1 MIARVFIPALAVLV
15 FATGFGFAAQQQQ
28 VTIAA
33 EPTELARNRMLTL
46 YGAVPTPREKEI
58 VVIQARDCGQSTFR
72 DVARVPT
79 IVGGRYSWDYFY
91 PGITATIRAVWKG
104 KRSTPIRVRDR
115 AFVELRAWGDGTYVV
130 DVRAKTPFVG
140 RRALL
145 QRLTQS
151 GWKTIRS
158 VRLTES
164 GAPPGSTYVYSSGRA
179 DLDVP
184 KRTLVR
190 ALFPRLQAKPCYLA
204 GYSNMLRS

>member
-1 MIARVFIPALAVLV
+1 MIARAFIPGLAVLV
-15 FATGFGFAAQQQQ
+15 FATGFGFAAQQQ

-33 EPTELARNRMLTL
+33 EPTELARNRLLTL
-46 YGAVPTPREKEI
+46 YGAIPAPREKEI

-79 IVGGRYSWDYFY
+79 VVGGRYSWDYFY
-91 PGITATIRAVWKG
+91 PGITATIRAVWQG
-104 KRSTPIRVRDR
+104 KQSTPVRVRDR

-190 ALFPRLQAKPCYLA
+190 ALFPRQQAKPCYLA